1 MKKWRCPL
9 IPYNELKERIAERL
23 NPDEI
28 VELLNIS
35 SKELLEE
42 FGDKIEEHLE
52 KLIKEFGDED
62 SEETEAR

>member
-1 MKKWRCPL
+1 MIL
-9 IPYNELKERIAERL
+9 YNELKARIAERL